1 MITSINQLDL
11 SKKYSYAD
19 YLVWQFQERV
29 ELIKGDVYVMIPSP
43 TMRHQLVA
51 GDIHTA
57 INTFLKKNK
66 CKVFS
71 APFDVRLMDSKKK
84 KNNKSIFTVVQP
96 DICVV
101 CDETKLD
108 ERGCIGAPDI
118 MIEVVSLY
126 NTQRDIKQKFELYL
140 ENQVPEYWIVLPYD
154 GMVQIFDLENEKY
167 QLRGNYNREDKIT
180 MKCLPGFSLDLADV
194 FYHE

>member
-1 MITSINQLDL
+1 
-11 SKKYSYAD
+11 
-19 YLVWQFQERV
+19 
-29 ELIKGDVYVMIPSP
+29 
-43 TMRHQLVA
+43 
-51 GDIHTA
+51 
-57 INTFLKKNK
+57 
-66 CKVFS
+66 
-71 APFDVRLMDSKKK
+71 
-84 KNNKSIFTVVQP
+84 
-96 DICVV
+96 V

-154 GMVQIFDLENEKY
+154 GMVQIFDLENGKY
-167 QLRGNYNREDKIT
+167 ELRGNYNREDKIT